1 MSLQEDAPE
10 GAVVLTG
17 LDSCCIGHTDTS
29 LIYSYTKLVDYFI
42 NQFTDDGQY
51 EDEEEVYID
60 AVDWVQY
67 NIVNLHVGG
76 SGQFIIMYDLD

>member
-1 MSLQEDAPE
+1 MSLQDSAPE

-67 NIVNLHVGG
+67 NIINLHVGG
-76 SGQFIIMYDLD
+76 AGQFIIMYDLD